1 MLIVSVWKAED
12 AEFHPSLDTNES
24 HLKFN
29 PTVVDAVPFCPD
41 SPGQN
46 KGLFT
51 PSAESTHRRQPSAV
65 SPFWTLPFL
74 MKTVSRKVTP
84 LSLAA
89 HIQSSD

>member
-1 MLIVSVWKAED
+1 MLIVSLWKAED

-46 KGLFT
+46 KGLFS
-51 PSAESTHRRQPSAV
+51 PGAEGEV
-65 SPFWTLPFL
+65 SPFRTLPFL
-74 MKTVSRKVTP
+74 MKTVSPKVTP
-84 LSLAA
+84 LSVAA
-89 HIQSSD
+89 HIQSNDGLT